1 MDNAGLLRIL
11 KEVPECHLR
20 IIDLAR
26 EAVKDDG
33 SIDPELISF
42 RQIELKEAV
51 AEAEAY
57 AEATGEAVKCI
68 KTLGRS

>member
-1 MDNAGLLRIL
+1 MSNSDLIRIL
-11 KEVPECHLR
+11 KAVPECHLR

-26 EAVKDDG
+26 EAVKADG
-33 SIDPELISF
+33 FIDLELISF

-57 AEATGEAVKCI
+57 AEATGEAVRCI